1 MDPSTNAPALL
12 EVRQIEKRYG
22 DFVALH
28 PTSLSVRT
36 GEFLT
41 LLGPSGSGKT
51 TLLGLI
57 SGLTEADEGS
67 ITIGDVDVT
76 DRSPHTRGIGMVFQ
90 NYALFPHLTVAENI
104 AFPLRLRRID
114 AHERDAR
121 VRKALE
127 LVDLPHLGQ
136 RFPRE
141 LSGGQQQRIALAR
154 CIVYEPK
161 IILMDE
167 PLGALDKRMRDQM
180 QFEIRRIHRE
190 LGTTIIYVTHDQEE
204 AMTMSD
210 RICLMRAGG
219 IEQLGSP
226 ADLYF
231 RPHTTFVADFIGE
244 SNLFVGTVIDAA
256 GDEVT
261 VRWRDMPGT
270 GVAKRH
276 DSRLGTGDQVQV
288 MVRPQSLS
296 IDHAANPANDA
307 QAVNVV
313 ATHVLDFFV
322 AGDVS
327 KYRLM
332 PKHGGG
338 KPISVTCLTQSAQS
352 DRPAGHEL
360 AVRWHAR
367 DAVALPDSP

>member
-1 MDPSTNAPALL
+1 MAATNQIRASLL
-12 EVRQIEKRYG
+12 EVRQLEKRYG

-28 PTSLSVRT
+28 PTSLSVEA

-51 TLLGLI
+51 TLLGLV
-57 SGLTEADEGS
+57 SGLTEADEGA
-67 ITIGDVDVT
+67 IFIGDEDVT
-76 DRSPHTRGIGMVFQ
+76 DQSPHKRGIGMVFQ

-114 AHERDAR
+114 SARRDAMVKR
-121 VRKALE
+121 ALE
-127 LVDLPHLGQ
+127 MVDLPHVAGRL
-136 RFPRE
+136 PRE

-180 QFEIRRIHRE
+180 QFEIRRLHRE

-219 IEQLGSP
+219 IEQLGTP
-226 ADLYF
+226 EDLYF
-231 RPHTTFVADFIGE
+231 RPRTTFVADFIGE
-244 SNLFVGTVIDAA
+244 SNLFAGTVIEAS

-261 VRWRDMPGT
+261 VRWNDMPGT
-270 GVAKRH
+270 GIAKRH
-276 DSRLGTGDQVQV
+276 DGRLTPGATVQV
-288 MVRPQSLS
+288 MVRPQSLRLATEDVTS
-296 IDHAANPANDA
+296 VNTVDA
-307 QAVNVV
+307 S
-313 ATHVLDFFV
+313 VLDFYV

-327 KYRLM
+327 KYRLARL
-332 PKHGGG
+332 HGLADA
-338 KPISVTCLTQSAQS
+338 KPIALTCLTQTARA
-352 DRPAGHEL
+352 DIAPGRAV
-360 AVRWHAR
+360 AVRWDTR
-367 DAVALPDSP
+367 DAVAIPDTP